1 MINKLCLLVF
11 SLPLLAL
18 SQTLTGRVI
27 DKVTQDP
34 IETVS
39 VYFDNTTIGTT
50 TDENGD
56 FVITY
61 SDAVQS
67 TLVISFLG
75 YEKVLI
81 GDYRNRDT
89 IFVELEEAS
98 NLLDEVYL
106 EYDDGLSRRQKLRL
120 FRKEFLGRSSFGKSC
135 KILNENDLT
144 LRYNQRDQALYA
156 SSRVPLKVK
165 NKALQYEVSYD
176 IIDFEVQYR
185 IVNLETQ
192 NFVPNS
198 VSYQG
203 TAFFKD
209 LEKSKKKKVIKN
221 RERAYRGSVQHF
233 MRSIYNKNLKEEGYS
248 IFFGGFAVDE
258 WAYFSVENLDD
269 SVFKKVSLKDRVNI
283 LFDKEAQSEIKLS
296 VEEFFVDAYGNYAP
310 ILGVY
315 FIGAMGVQR
324 LGDTLPSDYGIVK
337 K

>member
-1 MINKLCLLVF
+1 
-11 SLPLLAL
+11 LPLLAL

-209 LEKSKKKKVIKN
+209 LEKSKKKKIIKN